1 MLSEEAMNLLV
12 CKIMELSSLKVDGL
26 PEDYVD
32 LAAEPETT
40 GQLASIAG
48 YSYQHTGRRITGV
61 VPRKPQQQTPQK
73 SKCC

>member
-48 YSYQHTGRRITGV
+48 DSYQHTGRRITGV